1 MLREIENRRSIRN
14 YKNDNIDKKI
24 ILDILKAGINAP
36 SAKNNQPWRFLI
48 LDNDTKNKISDKMIE
63 IYGPNKTAQVI
74 KTVPYLILVYNI
86 DNEYFNHL
94 SIGAAIENIL
104 LEAENRNYGTLWIG
118 YIKKIEDY
126 VKSLVNIEYEL
137 VSAIAIGIK
146 NEEPLARP
154 RLTLNEVLLNENR
167 KN

>member
-1 MLREIENRRSIRN
+1 MLKEIENRRSIRN

-24 ILDILKAGINAP
+24 IFDILNAGIKAP

-48 LDNDTKNKISDKMIE
+48 VNNDIKNKISDKMIE
-63 IYGPNKTAQVI
+63 IYGPNKTAEVI
-74 KTVPYLILVYNI
+74 KTVPYLILVYNK

-104 LEAENRNYGTLWIG
+104 LEAENIGLGTLWIG

-126 VKSLVNIEYEL
+126 VKELVNIDYEL
-137 VSAIAIGIK
+137 VSAIAIGVK
-146 NEEPLARP
+146 NENPLERP
-154 RLTLNEVLLNENR
+154 RLALEEVLLNEN
-167 KN
+167 

>member
-1 MLREIENRRSIRN
+1 MLKEIENRRSIRN

-24 ILDILKAGINAP
+24 IFDILNAGIKAP

-48 LDNDTKNKISDKMIE
+48 VNSDIKNKISDKMIE
-63 IYGPNKTAQVI
+63 IYGPNKTAEVI
-74 KTVPYLILVYNI
+74 KTVPYLILVYNK

-104 LEAENRNYGTLWIG
+104 LEAENIGLGTLWIG

-126 VKSLVNIEYEL
+126 VKQLVNIDYEL
-137 VSAIAIGIK
+137 VSAIAIGVK
-146 NEEPLARP
+146 NENPLERP
-154 RLTLNEVLLNENR
+154 RLTLEEVLLNED
-167 KN
+167 

>member
-1 MLREIENRRSIRN
+1 MLKEIENRRSIRN

-24 ILDILKAGINAP
+24 IFDILNAGIKAP

-48 LDNDTKNKISDKMIE
+48 VNNDIKNKISDKMIE
-63 IYGPNKTAQVI
+63 IYGPNKTAEVI
-74 KTVPYLILVYNI
+74 KTVPYLILVYNK

-104 LEAENRNYGTLWIG
+104 LEAENIGLGTLWIG

-126 VKSLVNIEYEL
+126 VKELVNIDYEL
-137 VSAIAIGIK
+137 VSAIAIGVK
-146 NEEPLARP
+146 NENPLERP
-154 RLTLNEVLLNENR
+154 RLTLEEVLLNEN
-167 KN
+167 